1 MNIKLIDFNNVF
13 ISNTLKILLKDQ
25 STKKNIIWATDNYNV
40 LDEQL
45 ENNNQITENLLK
57 NSNIIQP
64 RVLKKI
70 EEQIVRTR
78 KKAEVFT
85 PTWLCNQMNNLLDT
99 EYFGYENVFNTTSK
113 NNWVTNTKKINFP
126 KNKNWQKYVD
136 SKQLEITCG
145 EAPYIVSRYD
155 TTTGEIIDINNR
167 IGLLDR
173 KIRIVNE
180 NTKTEEEWLKW
191 IIRAFQSVYGY
202 EYHGDSLLIARI
214 NLLFT
219 FIEYTQMHLH
229 RIPTEKEISKIANII
244 SWNFFQMNGL
254 DGTVPMGKPEE
265 AYKQITF
272 DDILDLNVENQSVK
286 CKIYDWR
293 KGNSKLFLSHEDKER
308 VWNMKFDVII
318 GNPPYQEET
327 IINEKSKTNGQ
338 TPKRNI
344 FHYFQMSADAIATEY
359 SILIYPG
366 GRWIQRSGKGLNK
379 FGIKQINDISLKK
392 LYFYPNSSELFDN
405 IGIPDGISIVVKER
419 KKNTSTF
426 EYVYC
431 LNGSQSQ
438 VILEYPKK
446 NIIPLNPSDAIIV
459 SKIEKMIKKL
469 NLKYLNDRI
478 LPRSLFK
485 IESDFVEKNPDKVK
499 EYYDG
504 YTLKENEIKLFTNDK
519 AGKAG
524 RAKWFISTRDVIV
537 QNQEYI
543 DKWQVIVSS
552 ANAGGQKRDNQ
563 IEIVDSKS
571 AFGRARVALASF
583 DTEKEAL
590 NFYKYC
596 KTYVIRFAFL
606 MTNEALT
613 SLAKKVPDLID
624 YTDNNEIIDFSNNLD
639 EQMYKLLN
647 LTFEEIEYIKEK
659 IDNIRKK

>member
-64 RVLKKI
+64 RVLKRI
-70 EEQIVRTR
+70 EEQTIRTR

-85 PTWLCNQMNNLLDT
+85 PAWLCNQMNNMCDS
-99 EYFGYENVFNTTSK
+99 EWFGYENVFNK
-113 NNWVTNTKKINFP
+113 AENNTWITNTEKIQFPSKK
-126 KNKNWQKYVD
+126 KWEKYID
-136 SKQLEITCG
+136 SRRLEITCG

-155 TTTGEIIDINNR
+155 ASTGELIDIENR
-167 IGLLDR
+167 IGMLDR
-173 KIRIVNE
+173 KIRIVSE
-180 NTKTEEEWLKW
+180 NTDTEEDWLKW
-191 IIRAFQSVYGY
+191 TIRAFESVYGY
-202 EYHGDSLLIARI
+202 EYQGDSLLVARV
-214 NLLFT
+214 NLLMT
-219 FIEYTQMHLH
+219 FIEYLDFYWH
-229 RIPTEKEISKIANII
+229 RKPTYKELSKIVNII

-254 DGTVPMGKPEE
+254 DGNVPMGKPKDT
-265 AYKQITF
+265 YMQLTF
-272 DDILDLNVENQSVK
+272 DDLLGLTEENKTVK
-286 CKIYDWR
+286 AKTYNWQG
-293 KGNSKLFLSHEDKER
+293 GNSILFSSISEEIER
-308 VWNMKFDVII
+308 NMKFDYVI

-366 GRWIQRSGKGLNK
+366 GRWIQRSGKGLDK

-469 NLKYLNDRI
+469 NFKYLNDRI

-543 DKWQVIVSS
+543 NKWQVIVSS

>member
-64 RVLKKI
+64 RVLKRI
-70 EEQIVRTR
+70 EEQTIRTR

-85 PTWLCNQMNNLLDT
+85 PAWLCNQMNNMCDS
-99 EYFGYENVFNTTSK
+99 EWFGYENVFNK
-113 NNWVTNTKKINFP
+113 AENNTWITNTEKIQFPSKK
-126 KNKNWQKYVD
+126 KWEKYID
-136 SKQLEITCG
+136 SRRLEITCG

-155 TTTGEIIDINNR
+155 ASTGELIDIENR
-167 IGLLDR
+167 IGMLDR
-173 KIRIVNE
+173 KIRIVSE
-180 NTKTEEEWLKW
+180 NTDTEEDWLKW
-191 IIRAFQSVYGY
+191 TIRAFESVYGY
-202 EYHGDSLLIARI
+202 EYQGDSLLVARV
-214 NLLFT
+214 NLLMT
-219 FIEYTQMHLH
+219 FIEYLDFYWH
-229 RIPTEKEISKIANII
+229 REPTDDELSKIVNII

-254 DGTVPMGKPEE
+254 NGNVPMGKPKDT
-265 AYKQITF
+265 YMQLTF
-272 DDILDLNVENQSVK
+272 DDLLGLTEENETVKAKTYNWRGGNSILFSSISEEVEN
-286 CKIYDWR
+286 
-293 KGNSKLFLSHEDKER
+293 
-308 VWNMKFDVII
+308 NMKFDYVI
-318 GNPPYQEET
+318 GNPPYQEEA

-469 NLKYLNDRI
+469 NFKYLNDRI

-543 DKWQVIVSS
+543 NKWQVIVSS